1 MEGGSYFITSRI
13 LHSSLSVAQLWEWIF
28 NRLPELTRADAEL
41 EKFNSI
47 HTTRFFS
54 MSLNSHSSALAYANQ
69 LDEPAWDTF
78 SAPWIDILG
87 EDGWLPSYTREI
99 DAIGHSLYLHVPKPL
114 VVERLAKNV
123 VLRYPRSK
131 KHSLG
136 VKIHDKYE
144 CVNLLDVHL
153 VEWREVDSK
162 ARLRGMHGIAFYIF
176 VAHKWYERTMKHML
190 STDVGRCLRE
200 DFMEFLDDY
209 WEMTPRPPVD
219 EQGKRAEQPAA
230 GPSQVTV
237 DTPVACS
244 RVQWDKPI
252 VDRLL
257 ANASLPVG
265 NRDYQLELRELAA
278 KRQRF
283 KEYTSG
289 MTQLVKFL
297 EKSPL
302 VKYLPSEKALMEGEV
317 GAAVENLITVCL
329 RRRAF
334 TSYNHPLTAVL

>member
-1 MEGGSYFITSRI
+1 M
-13 LHSSLSVAQLWEWIF
+13 
-28 NRLPELTRADAEL
+28 
-41 EKFNSI
+41 SI
-47 HTTRFFS
+47 NNH
-54 MSLNSHSSALAYANQ
+54 NSALSYANQ
-69 LDEPAWDTF
+69 LDDPAWDTF

-176 VAHKWYERTMKHML
+176 VAHKWYERTMRHML

-200 DFMEFLDDY
+200 QFMEFLDER
-209 WEMTPRPPVD
+209 WGMPPPHPVD
-219 EQGKRAEQPAA
+219 QQGTRAEQPDA
-230 GPSQVTV
+230 GPSQGTL
-237 DTPVACS
+237 DPPVAGSSPQVPTIDVAVTS

-257 ANASLPVG
+257 ANASLPVET
-265 NRDYQLELRELAA
+265 RDYQLEMRELAE
-278 KRQRF
+278 KRQRLDA
-283 KEYTSG
+283 YTSG
-289 MTQLVKFL
+289 MKQLVKFL

-302 VKYLPSEKALMEGEV
+302 VKYLPSEKGLMEGEV

-329 RRRAF
+329 RRRVF
-334 TSYNHPLTAVL
+334 T